1 MCKAESPVT
10 FDLGNS
16 QAYLTLCMY
25 IYIDRSILH
34 PSLLTVR
41 HRAAR
46 NYTVI
51 AISFNYFLPDPCNS
65 SDTEPVTQNEREREE
80 REGREEENDEE
91 RVGSS
96 GQRALSVNCK

>member
-1 MCKAESPVT
+1 
-10 FDLGNS
+10 
-16 QAYLTLCMY
+16 MY
-25 IYIDRSILH
+25 VHIYIDRSILH

-65 SDTEPVTQNEREREE
+65 SDTEPVTQNERGRERKE
-80 REGREEENDEE
+80 REGKKRTMKKEWDHRGNA
-91 RVGSS
+91 RY
-96 GQRALSVNCK
+96 R